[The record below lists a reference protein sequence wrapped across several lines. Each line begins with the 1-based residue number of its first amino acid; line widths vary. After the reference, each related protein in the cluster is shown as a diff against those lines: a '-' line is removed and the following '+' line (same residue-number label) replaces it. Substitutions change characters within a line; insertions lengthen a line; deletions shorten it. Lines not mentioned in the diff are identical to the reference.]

1 MSGADAGRVAS
12 GASVSRP
19 RVAIVGIW
27 HETNTYASR
36 PATLADFEEF
46 ELLSGEEL
54 AEHNRGVGS
63 VIGGFLDA
71 EQEFDLVPVF
81 SAGAWPSG
89 PASAETWAILRDRLV
104 TELAA
109 AGPVDGV
116 LVNLHGAM
124 VVEGCN
130 NVELATAE
138 AIRGVVG
145 DVPLAAV
152 LDLHANVHPELVDH
166 IEVLVGYDTYP
177 HVDMRERG
185 REAAALLARV
195 LAGEKLRTVL
205 AKSPLLTCPLAQGTE
220 DQPMRGLLD
229 RAVARGR
236 EAGVVRVSIAA
247 GFPYDDV
254 PMVGNSA
261 YVVAREEDRE
271 IAAQVADE
279 TIADIEAHA
288 DDFVLD
294 RPTPDKAV
302 ALALEETVR
311 PVVLADVADNV
322 GGGSPGDGTAVL
334 AELIAQAA
342 PDAVVIIADRE
353 VAAAATRAGAGAVL
367 RDLRLGGKTDDLH
380 GDPLAIDEAEV
391 LTLTDGDYVST
402 STWQTGQHFTLGPS
416 ALLRIGG
423 VRVLVTDR
431 PVPPFHRDQL
441 TIVGVEPGETAVV
454 VAKSAVAWRAA
465 FPDAAATIEV
475 DGPGACPIDLTR
487 LPRTTTPIR
496 LRASS

>member
-1 MSGADAGRVAS
+1 MTSA
-12 GASVSRP
+12 RP

-36 PATLADFEEF
+36 RATLDDFADF
-46 ELLSGEEL
+46 ELLSGEAL
-54 AEHNRGVGS
+54 AAHNRGVGS

-71 EQEFDLVPVF
+71 ADDFDLVPVF

-89 PASAETWAILRDRLV
+89 PASAETWAVLRDRLV
-104 TELAA
+104 SELAA

-124 VVEGCN
+124 VAEGCD
-130 NVELATAE
+130 NVELATAA
-138 AIRGVVG
+138 AIREVVG
-145 DVPLAAV
+145 EVPLAAV
-152 LDLHANVHPELVDH
+152 LDLHANVHPDLVELID
-166 IEVLVGYDTYP
+166 VLVGYDTYP

-195 LAGEKLRTVL
+195 LQGERLVTVL

-220 DQPMRGLLD
+220 DQPMRGLLE
-229 RAVARGR
+229 RAVERGR
-236 EAGVVRVSIAA
+236 RAGVVRVSIAA

-254 PMVGNSA
+254 PMVGTSV
-261 YVVAREEDRE
+261 YVVADAADRAT
-271 IAAQVADE
+271 AARVADE

-288 DDFVLD
+288 DDFALD

-322 GGGSPGDGTAVL
+322 GGGCPGDGTAVL
-334 AELIAQAA
+334 AELLAQDA

-367 RDLRLGGKTDDLH
+367 HNLELGGKTDDLH
-380 GDPLAIDEAEV
+380 GDPVAIAEAEV

-431 PVPPFHRDQL
+431 AVPPFHRDQL
-441 TIVGVEPGETAVV
+441 TIVGVDPAATAVI

-465 FPDAAATIEV
+465 FPDAAATVEV

-496 LRASS
+496 VRASEAG